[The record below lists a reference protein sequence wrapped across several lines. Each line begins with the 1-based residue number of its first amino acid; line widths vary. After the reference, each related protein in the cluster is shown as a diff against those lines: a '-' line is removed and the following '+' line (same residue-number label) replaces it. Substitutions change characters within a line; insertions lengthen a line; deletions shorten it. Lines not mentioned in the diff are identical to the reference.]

1 MLSREQKER
10 AMQYKN
16 IWNNFGQTNVSILKK
31 KAWHGDSDDTVFGI
45 DYMLY
50 VNNAATAILQLITT
64 CGIEPT
70 PLDKNDKNPITKLC
84 SFLYRCNILQSPCQC
99 HHVNFVSKNS
109 PFYCACLVNALTL
122 SNKCKVISYS
132 SSKV

>member
-1 MLSREQKER
+1 MISLSKENNLDLF
-10 AMQYKN
+10 K
-16 IWNNFGQTNVSILKK
+16 IVNFGQINVSIFFKTK
-31 KAWHGDSDDTVFGI
+31 TWHDDSDDTFCGI

-50 VNNAATAILQLITT
+50 VNSAAAAILQFLTT

-70 PLDKNDKNPITKLC
+70 PLDKNDKDSITELC
-84 SFLYRCNILQSPCQC
+84 SFLYRCNILWSLCQY
-99 HHVNFVSKNS
+99 HHINFVSKNS
-109 PFYCACLVNALTL
+109 SFYCACLVNALTL